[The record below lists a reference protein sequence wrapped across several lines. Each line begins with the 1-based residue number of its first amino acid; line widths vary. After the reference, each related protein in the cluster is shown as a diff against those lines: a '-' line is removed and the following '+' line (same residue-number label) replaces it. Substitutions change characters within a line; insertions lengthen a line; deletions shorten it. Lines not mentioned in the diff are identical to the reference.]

1 MTSSEGRPTSSLGG
15 RTVHCR
21 QQNHPQVPQT
31 LAALTISFCHQCQ
44 AWTVIVTG
52 HTLYEDDQGDD
63 VLSVD
68 LEFGPFDDVTLVLD
82 EGERILEQ
90 WMLRRGRPWDLLP
103 EAARAWKL
111 SHDGN
116 ELSHRDE
123 PA

>member
-31 LAALTISFCHQCQ
+31 IACLTISFCHQCQ
-44 AWTVIVTG
+44 GWTVIVTG

-68 LEFGPFDDVTLVLD
+68 LDFGPFDDVSLVLD
-82 EGERILEQ
+82 EGERILEK
-90 WMLRRGRPWDLLP
+90 WMLRRGRPWDALP
-103 EAARAWKL
+103 ETARAWHLEKRPWMAV
-111 SHDGN
+111 DP
-116 ELSHRDE
+116 DQ